1 MRGSSFGYLLKEG
14 ARNISMNAMMS
25 LASIGVLVSCLL
37 LIGSSVMF
45 SLNVKSIVGYVE
57 SQNEVVAFVLE
68 GLDEEAMA
76 RLDDEI
82 RGIGNISQIEY
93 IDKDRA
99 LADWMSSMGDDGQ
112 LLEMFRYD
120 NPLPN
125 SYKMV
130 VADLSLLRETTEEIK
145 TIIGIDHVNAPYEVA
160 ENVTGIKSAVDLIS
174 LVIVGILG
182 AVSFVVVTNTIKI
195 TVFNR
200 RKEISIM
207 KYVGATDAFIRLP
220 FLVEGILLGIISATI
235 AFGMLWGGYE
245 LLINYIS
252 TSSIQWKYIL
262 GDNLVE
268 FSIYAFPLYLGFL
281 GAGVLIGTAGS
292 MSFIGKYIKV

>member
-14 ARNISMNAMMS
+14 ARNITMNAMMS

-57 SQNEVVAFVLE
+57 SQNEVVAFVLD
-68 GLDEEAMA
+68 GLDEEAMG

-82 RGIGNISQIEY
+82 RGIGNISQIEF
-93 IDKDRA
+93 IDKDKA
-99 LADWMSSMGDDGQ
+99 LSDWMSSMGDNGQ

-125 SYKMV
+125 SYKMT
-130 VADLSLLRETTEEIK
+130 VADMSLLRETTEEIK
-145 TIIGIDHVNAPYEVA
+145 NIIGIDHVNAPYEVA
-160 ENVTGIKSAVDLIS
+160 DNITGLKSAVDMVS
-174 LVIVGILG
+174 LVIIGILG
-182 AVSFVVVTNTIKI
+182 AVSLVVVTNTIKI

-207 KYVGATDAFIRLP
+207 KYVGATDGFIRLP
-220 FLVEGILLGIISATI
+220 FLVEGILLGIISATL

-245 LLINYIS
+245 LLIRYII
-252 TSSIQWKYIL
+252 TSELQWKYII
-262 GDNLVE
+262 GDNLVD
-268 FSIYAFPLYLGFL
+268 FQAYAPHLYLGFL
-281 GAGVLIGTAGS
+281 GAGVFIGSAGS
-292 MSFIGKYIKV
+292 MTFIGKYIKV

>member
-14 ARNISMNAMMS
+14 ARNITMNAMMS

-160 ENVTGIKSAVDLIS
+160 ENVTGIKAAVDLIS

-220 FLVEGILLGIISATI
+220 FLVEGILLGIISATV

-252 TSSIQWKYIL
+252 TGNIQWKYIL

-268 FSIYAFPLYLGFL
+268 FGIYAFPLYLGFL